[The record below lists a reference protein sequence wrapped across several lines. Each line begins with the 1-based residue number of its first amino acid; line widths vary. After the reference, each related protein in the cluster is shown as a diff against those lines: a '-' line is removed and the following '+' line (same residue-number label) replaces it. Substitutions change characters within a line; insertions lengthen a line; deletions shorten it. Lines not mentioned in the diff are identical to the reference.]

1 MTTMASE
8 DDAGELPRDGGV
20 AEARTIGPSWLPM
33 TLVIVATVLAVVG
46 ALTTW
51 VRTQALDTDAWVEV
65 SGQLLAEPEVQQA
78 LASYLTDEL
87 YSQVDVTGELADALP
102 DPLTGLAGPLAAGLR
117 EPATDLVEK
126 LVASPR
132 FGQAWAEANRKVHQR
147 LVAVLRGEST
157 EALSTA
163 DGTITLELGDVLVAV
178 GRDLGVPEATLG
190 RIPPDAGQVVL
201 MHSDRLAE
209 AQQAVRTL
217 ETMSWFLYLLV
228 VGLYALAV
236 YLSRGRRRRALQQ
249 VGVGLVV
256 AGLVLVL
263 ARAIGVRTTVD
274 LIVGDA
280 TNRPVATVVG
290 RVGTQLLGQIGWAEV
305 VYGLLFLAFAALLG
319 ARRWAVWSRRHLARW
334 ADATWGVV
342 AATAI
347 LVIGLVWWSPGRTF
361 DHWATALVLVG
372 LAVGAVAALVTQVR
386 HEFPQ
391 ALPAGAS
398 DPGPSPDAGDLVV
411 ADAPRTPDQPGESAD
426 G

>member
-1 MTTMASE
+1 MATMPSQ
-8 DDAGELPRDGGV
+8 DDAGAVARDAGAVDTG
-20 AEARTIGPSWLPM
+20 TIGPSWLPT
-33 TLVIVATVLAVVG
+33 TLVVVATVLAVVG

-65 SGQLLAEPEVQQA
+65 SGELLAEPEVQQA
-78 LASYLTDEL
+78 LAGYLTDEL
-87 YSQVDVTGELADALP
+87 YSRVDVTGELADALP
-102 DPLTGLAGPLAAGLR
+102 DPLAGLAGPLAAGLK
-117 EPATDLVEK
+117 EPATDLVEE

-132 FGQAWAEANRKVHQR
+132 FGQAWAEANRRVHQR

-163 DGTITLELGDVLVAV
+163 DGTITLELGDALVAV
-178 GRDLGVPEATLG
+178 GQDLGVSESTLA

-201 MHSDRLAE
+201 VQSDRLAT
-209 AQQAVRTL
+209 AQQAVRAL
-217 ETMSWFLYLLV
+217 EALSWFLYLLV

-236 YLSRGRRRRALQQ
+236 YLSGGRRRRALQQ
-249 VGVGLVV
+249 VGIGLLA
-256 AGLVLVL
+256 AGVTLLL

-274 LIVGDA
+274 LFVGDA
-280 TNRPVATVVG
+280 TNRPLATVVG
-290 RVGTQLLGQIGWAEV
+290 QVGTQLLRQLGWAEV
-305 VYGLLFLAFAALLG
+305 VYGVLFLAFAALLG
-319 ARRWAVWSRRHLARW
+319 GQRWAVWSRRHLARW

-342 AATAI
+342 AATAV

-386 HEFPQ
+386 HE
-391 ALPAGAS
+391 
-398 DPGPSPDAGDLVV
+398 
-411 ADAPRTPDQPGESAD
+411 SAD